1 MRVVS
6 QVCACGH
13 WAHRLLLAA
22 SCAAFDFWR
31 YLTESMEDDFSNIV
45 GVNLEM
51 VS

>member
-1 MRVVS
+1 MRM
-6 QVCACGH
+6 
-13 WAHRLLLAA
+13 WAQGARLKFTLAA
-22 SCAAFDFWR
+22 PAVSCAAFDFWR